1 MKKDVLQ
8 YAENMQALAEMLEN
22 LFPNAGFALMLFDQD
37 SSGEDQMRF
46 ISNCRD
52 SKPESCNESGNC
64 AARDCFEDVTLMI
77 FSLMEHFLWYF
88 NVNFMSSA
96 FPIKR

>member
-8 YAENMQALAEMLEN
+8 YAENMQALAEVLEN

-46 ISNCRD
+46 ISNCQ
-52 SKPESCNESGNC
+52 SQSLK
-64 AARDCFEDVTLMI
+64 AAM
-77 FSLMEHFLWYF
+77 
-88 NVNFMSSA
+88 NVAIAQRVIALKTSH
-96 FPIKR
+96 